1 MEKKIIGVLAILI
14 FLVVLFSACFM
25 VYRIFT
31 REPELP
37 AQPEIVQN
45 QPIEE
50 EPKKEELD
58 LYSPLF
64 TKENFPK
71 MDASLATQP
80 LTDAFYINFLGLT
93 PADDAYDE
101 YTNTHWGYERLITG
115 HTTFKSGEYD
125 DRDIIV
131 VTYPSEEE
139 QQLAKDNNIELDITP
154 VVNEGFV
161 FFVNKD
167 NPVNNLT
174 KKQIQ
179 DIYSGKITNWKEVG
193 GLDEKIV
200 PYQRPVNSG
209 SQTGML
215 DLVMKDESGDPIP
228 MIEPTKETFEQT
240 MEGIIEAVADYDNSR
255 QALGYSYY
263 YYANTMFTKDSIKLI
278 SVDGVE
284 PNNETIKNETYPIH
298 TAYYIVTRKDEP
310 KDSQVTKLK
319 EAMLSE
325 RGQIVAEN
333 AGYVP
338 VK

>member
-1 MEKKIIGVLAILI
+1 MSTAVRAIIVIIFVLILIGVCFASYFILTQEPVEEPI
-14 FLVVLFSACFM
+14 KEGPKDF
-25 VYRIFT
+25 YTPIFT
-31 REPELP
+31 
-37 AQPEIVQN
+37 
-45 QPIEE
+45 EE
-50 EPKKEELD
+50 D
-58 LYSPLF
+58 
-64 TKENFPK
+64 FPK

-80 LTDAFYINFLGLT
+80 LTDAFYQNFVGLN
-93 PADDAYDE
+93 PAEFDGYKE

-115 HTTFKSGEYD
+115 HTTFKDKEYE

-139 QQLAKDNNIELDITP
+139 QQLAKDNGIELDIRP

-161 FFVNKD
+161 FFVNKE
-167 NPVNNLT
+167 NPVDNLSL
-174 KKQIQ
+174 KQIQ

-193 GLDEKIV
+193 GLDEEIV

-209 SQTGML
+209 SQSGML
-215 DLVMKDESGDPIP
+215 ELVMKDENGNPIK
-228 MIEPTKETFEQT
+228 MIEPTTETFEET

-284 PNNETIKNETYPIH
+284 PNNDTIQDGSYPIH
-298 TAYYIVTRKDEP
+298 TAYYVVTRAGEDP
-310 KDSQVTKLK
+310 NCQAYKLRD
-319 EAMLSE
+319 AMLSE
-325 RGQIVAEN
+325 RGQVVAEN

-338 VK
+338 VN

>member
-1 MEKKIIGVLAILI
+1 MSKGVKALIVILFIIILIGVCVGLY
-14 FLVVLFSACFM
+14 FS
-25 VYRIFT
+25 FT
-31 REPELP
+31 R
-37 AQPEIVQN
+37 QPEEQVV
-45 QPIEE
+45 EE
-50 EPKKEELD
+50 EKD
-58 LYSPLF
+58 YYSALF
-64 TKENFPK
+64 TAEDFPK

-80 LTDAFYINFLGLT
+80 LTDAFYQNFVGLD
-93 PADDAYDE
+93 PATFDGYKE

-115 HTTFKSGEYD
+115 HTTFKEKEYA

-139 QQLAKDNNIELDITP
+139 QQLAKDNNVELEIEP

-161 FFVNKD
+161 FFVNKE
-167 NPVNNLT
+167 NPINSLT
-174 KKQIQ
+174 LKQIQ

-193 GLDEKIV
+193 GLDEAIV

-209 SQTGML
+209 SQSGML
-215 DLVMKDESGDPIP
+215 ELVMRDEDGNPIE
-228 MIEPTKETFEQT
+228 MIEPTKETFEET

-278 SVDGVE
+278 AVDGIE
-284 PNNETIKNETYPIH
+284 PNNETISNNTYPIH
-298 TAYYIVTRKDEP
+298 TAYYVVIRKDEP
-310 KDSQVTKLK
+310 QDSPVRKLK

-338 VK
+338 VG

>member
-1 MEKKIIGVLAILI
+1 MSAVKAIIIIVFVLILIGVCYVTYSLL
-14 FLVVLFSACFM
+14 
-25 VYRIFT
+25 T
-31 REPELP
+31 QEP
-37 AQPEIVQN
+37 V
-45 QPIEE
+45 E
-50 EPKKEELD
+50 EPIQEGPVD
-58 LYSPLF
+58 FYSPIF
-64 TKENFPK
+64 SEEDFPK

-80 LTDAFYINFLGLT
+80 LTDAFYQNFVGLD
-93 PADDAYDE
+93 PATFDGYKE

-115 HTTFKSGEYD
+115 HTTFKDNEYE

-139 QQLAKDNNIELDITP
+139 QQLALDNNVELDIRP

-161 FFVNKD
+161 FFVNKE
-167 NPVNNLT
+167 NPVNNLSL
-174 KKQIQ
+174 KQIQ

-193 GLDEKIV
+193 GLDEEIV

-209 SQTGML
+209 SQSGML
-215 DLVMKDESGDPIP
+215 ELVMKDENGNPIK
-228 MIEPTKETFEQT
+228 MIEPTTETFEET

-284 PNNETIKNETYPIH
+284 PNNDTIQDGSYPIH
-298 TAYYIVTRKDEP
+298 TAYYVVTRAGESP
-310 KDSQVTKLK
+310 DSPAYKLRD
-319 EAMLSE
+319 AMLSE

-338 VK
+338 VN

>member
-1 MEKKIIGVLAILI
+1 MKNNIIIILAVIL
-14 FLVVLFSACFM
+14 FLIILVGGCFTA
-25 VYRIFT
+25 YQIFT
-31 REPELP
+31 KTPES
-37 AQPEIVQN
+37 
-45 QPIEE
+45 PIEE
-50 EPKKEELD
+50 PVVTSGDTGEELD
-58 LYSPLF
+58 LHSALF
-64 TKENFPK
+64 TKDNFPK

-80 LTDAFYINFLGLT
+80 LTDAFYQNFLGLT
-93 PADDAYDE
+93 PADNGYE
-101 YTNTHWGYERLITG
+101 GYTNTHWGYERLITG
-115 HTTFKSGEYD
+115 HTTFKDQGYG

-139 QQLAKDNNIELDITP
+139 QQLAKDNNVELDITP

-161 FFVNKD
+161 FFVNKE
-167 NPVNNLT
+167 NPVDNLT
-174 KKQIQ
+174 LKQIQ

-193 GLDEKIV
+193 GLDEAIV

-209 SQTGML
+209 SQSGML
-215 DLVMKDESGDPIP
+215 ELVMKDENGNPIQ
-228 MIEPTKETFEQT
+228 MIEPTEETFEQT

-278 SVDGVE
+278 SIDGVA
-284 PNNETIKNETYPIH
+284 PNNETIKNNTYPIH

-310 KDSQVTKLK
+310 KDSLVTKLK

-338 VK
+338 VG

>member
-1 MEKKIIGVLAILI
+1 MKKVIILI
-14 FLVVLFSACFM
+14 IALLVVFALCFWA
-25 VYRIFT
+25 YNYFT
-31 REPELP
+31 KDANNPSP
-37 AQPEIVQN
+37 PDVVVN
-45 QPIEE
+45 SD
-50 EPKKEELD
+50 D
-58 LYSPLF
+58 LYSALF
-64 TKENFPK
+64 TPEDFPK

-80 LTDAFYINFLGLT
+80 LTDAFYQNFLGID
-93 PADDAYDE
+93 PSEAEGYKE

-115 HTTFKSGEYD
+115 HTTFKDKEYA

-139 QQLAKDNNIELDITP
+139 QQLAKEYNIDLEITP

-167 NPVNNLT
+167 NPVDNLT
-174 KKQIQ
+174 LKQIQ

-193 GLDEKIV
+193 GLDEPIV

-209 SQTGML
+209 SQSGML
-215 DLVMKDESGDPIP
+215 ELVMKDENGNPIE
-228 MIEPTKETFEQT
+228 MIEPTKETFEET

-278 SVDGVE
+278 SINGVA
-284 PNNETIKNETYPIH
+284 PNNETIKNGTYPIH
-298 TAYYIVTRKDEP
+298 TAYYVVIRKDEP
-310 KDSQVTKLK
+310 QDSPVRKLK
-319 EAMLSE
+319 NAMLSY
-325 RGQIVAEN
+325 RGQLVAEN

-338 VK
+338 VGK

>member
-1 MEKKIIGVLAILI
+1 MEKKTIGILACIL
-14 FLVVLFSACFM
+14 FLVLLIGICFTAFK
-25 VYRIFT
+25 VFT
-31 REPELP
+31 REPEETSIP
-37 AQPEIVQN
+37 TTAEQVATQVVES
-45 QPIEE
+45 EE
-50 EPKKEELD
+50 DALHK
-58 LYSPLF
+58 PLF

-80 LTDAFYINFLGLT
+80 LTDAFYQNFLGLT
-93 PADDAYDE
+93 PADDGYDG

-115 HTTFKSGEYD
+115 HTTFKEKEYA

-139 QQLAKDNNIELDITP
+139 QKLAEENNVELDITP

-161 FFVNKD
+161 FFVNKENPID
-167 NPVNNLT
+167 NLSL
-174 KKQIQ
+174 KQIQ

-215 DLVMKDESGDPIP
+215 DLVMKDEDGNPIK
-228 MIEPTKETFEQT
+228 MIEPTTETFEQT

-278 SVDGVE
+278 AVDGVM
-284 PNNETIKNETYPIH
+284 PSNETIKNNSYPIH

-310 KDSQVTKLK
+310 ADSLVTKLK

-338 VK
+338 VGN

>member
-1 MEKKIIGVLAILI
+1 MKKKVVGILAVIL
-14 FLVVLFSACFM
+14 FLVILAC
-25 VYRIFT
+25 ICFT
-31 REPELP
+31 AYNYFTKDNENES
-37 AQPEIVQN
+37 N
-45 QPIEE
+45 QGASENNTNE
-50 EPKKEELD
+50 SED
-58 LYSPLF
+58 LYSALF

-80 LTDAFYINFLGLT
+80 LTDAFYQNFLGLT
-93 PADDAYDE
+93 PADDGYE
-101 YTNTHWGYERLITG
+101 GYTNTHWGYERLITG
-115 HTTFKSGEYD
+115 HTTFKDQEYA

-139 QQLAKDNNIELDITP
+139 QKLAEDNNVELDITP

-161 FFVNKD
+161 FFVNKE
-167 NPVNNLT
+167 NPVDNLT
-174 KKQIQ
+174 LKQIQ

-193 GLDEKIV
+193 GLDEEIV

-215 DLVMKDESGDPIP
+215 DLVMKDENGNPIK
-228 MIEPTKETFEQT
+228 MIEPTNETFEST

-278 SVDGVE
+278 AVDGVK
-284 PNNETIKNETYPIH
+284 PTNETIKNNTYPIH

-310 KDSQVTKLK
+310 QDSLVSKLK

-338 VK
+338 VGK

>member
-1 MEKKIIGVLAILI
+1 MKRAIISIIVILVI
-14 FLVVLFSACFM
+14 VATCVFAYKFLTKDTEPVVVPSGD
-25 VYRIFT
+25 VV
-31 REPELP
+31 EVESG
-37 AQPEIVQN
+37 E
-45 QPIEE
+45 
-50 EPKKEELD
+50 D

-64 TKENFPK
+64 TKETFPK

-80 LTDAFYINFLGLT
+80 LTDAFYRNFLGLE
-93 PADDAYDE
+93 PNADGYDE

-115 HTTFKSGEYD
+115 HTTFESGEYG

-131 VTYPSEEE
+131 VTYPSKEE
-139 QQLAKDNNIELDITP
+139 QQLAADNNVELDITK

-167 NPVNNLT
+167 NPINNLT
-174 KKQIQ
+174 IKQIQ

-209 SQTGML
+209 SQSGML
-215 DLVMKDESGDPIP
+215 ELVMKDENGNPIQ
-228 MIEPTKETFEQT
+228 MIEPTKETFEST
-240 MEGIIEAVADYDNSR
+240 MMGIIEAVADYDNAR

-278 SVDGVE
+278 SIDGVE
-284 PNNETIKNETYPIH
+284 PNNDTIKDGSYPIR
-298 TAYYIVTRKDEP
+298 TAYYIVTRKDTPAESP
-310 KDSQVTKLK
+310 VAKLK

-325 RGQIVAEN
+325 RGQIIAEN

-338 VK
+338 VR

>member
-1 MEKKIIGVLAILI
+1 MKNVITVLA
-14 FLVVLFSACFM
+14 VVLFMILLVGACFM
-25 VYRIFT
+25 AYKHFVKV
-31 REPELP
+31 PD
-37 AQPEIVQN
+37 AIVDNPLEQSGDVN
-45 QPIEE
+45 
-50 EPKKEELD
+50 EELD
-58 LYSPLF
+58 LHSALF

-80 LTDAFYINFLGLT
+80 LTDAFYQNFLGLT
-93 PADDAYDE
+93 PADDGYE
-101 YTNTHWGYERLITG
+101 GYTNTHWGYERLITG
-115 HTTFKSGEYD
+115 KTTFKEKDYA

-139 QQLAKDNNIELDITP
+139 QKLAKDNNIELDITP

-161 FFVNKD
+161 FFVNKE
-167 NPVNNLT
+167 NPINNLT
-174 KKQIQ
+174 LKQIQ

-200 PYQRPVNSG
+200 PYQRPINSG
-209 SQTGML
+209 SQSGML
-215 DLVMKDESGDPIP
+215 ELVMKDENGNPIK
-228 MIEPTKETFEQT
+228 MIEPTKETFEET
-240 MEGIIEAVADYDNSR
+240 MEGIIEAVAEYDNSR

-278 SVDGVE
+278 SVDGVA
-284 PNNETIKNETYPIH
+284 PTNETIKNNTYPIH

-310 KDSQVTKLK
+310 KDSLVTKLK

-338 VK
+338 VG

>member
-1 MEKKIIGVLAILI
+1 MKKNIALIIIFIIVLAG
-14 FLVVLFSACFM
+14 VCFGIYKFATKDVSTDPM
-25 VYRIFT
+25 A
-31 REPELP
+31 LP
-37 AQPEIVQN
+37 IQPSG
-45 QPIEE
+45 EE
-50 EPKKEELD
+50 VTISENKD
-58 LYSPLF
+58 LYTALF

-80 LTDAFYINFLGLT
+80 LTDAFYRNFLGLS
-93 PADDAYDE
+93 PADDGYKE

-115 HTTFKSGEYD
+115 HTTFQSGEYG

-139 QQLAKDNNIELDITP
+139 QKLAQDNNVELDITP

-161 FFVNKD
+161 FFVNKE
-167 NPVNNLT
+167 NPINNLSL
-174 KKQIQ
+174 KQIQ

-209 SQTGML
+209 SQSGML
-215 DLVMKDESGDPIP
+215 ELVMKDEAGNPIP
-228 MIEPTKETFEQT
+228 MIEPTKETFEET
-240 MEGIIEAVADYDNSR
+240 MMGIIEAVADYDNAR
-255 QALGYSYY
+255 QSLGYSYY

-278 SVDGVE
+278 AVDGVE
-284 PNNETIKNETYPIH
+284 PNNETIKNNTYPIH

-310 KDSQVTKLK
+310 QDSLVTKLK

-338 VK
+338 VGN

>member
-1 MEKKIIGVLAILI
+1 MKKIVITL
-14 FLVVLFSACFM
+14 LVVILLLILLAYGCFM
-25 VYRIFT
+25 AFKHFT
-31 REPELP
+31 GGDVIEEP
-37 AQPEIVQN
+37 
-45 QPIEE
+45 PIEE
-50 EPKKEELD
+50 VEKSGEQELD
-58 LYSPLF
+58 LYSRLF
-64 TKENFPK
+64 TEENFPK

-80 LTDAFYINFLGLT
+80 LTNAFYENFTGLN
-93 PADDAYDE
+93 PGESNYE

-115 HTTFKSGEYD
+115 HTTFKEKEYE
-125 DRDIIV
+125 DRDLIV

-139 QQLAKDNNIELDITP
+139 QLLASNNGIELEIEP

-161 FFVNKD
+161 FFVNKE

-174 KKQIQ
+174 LKQIQ

-193 GLDEKIV
+193 GLDEEIV

-209 SQTGML
+209 SQSGML
-215 DLVMKDESGDPIP
+215 ELVMKDENGNPIK
-228 MIEPTKETFEQT
+228 MIEPKKETFEET
-240 MEGIIEAVADYDNSR
+240 MEGIIEAVADYDNAR

-278 SVDGVE
+278 SVDGVQ
-284 PNNETIKNETYPIH
+284 PNNETIKNNTYPIH
-298 TAYYIVTRKDEP
+298 TAYYIVIRANEA
-310 KDSQVTKLK
+310 KDSPVRKLK

-338 VK
+338 VG

>member
-1 MEKKIIGVLAILI
+1 MSKGVKALIVILFIIILIGVCVGLY
-14 FLVVLFSACFM
+14 FC
-25 VYRIFT
+25 FT
-31 REPELP
+31 R
-37 AQPEIVQN
+37 QPEEQVV
-45 QPIEE
+45 EE
-50 EPKKEELD
+50 EKD
-58 LYSPLF
+58 YYSALF
-64 TKENFPK
+64 TAEDFPK

-80 LTDAFYINFLGLT
+80 LTDAFYQNFVGLD
-93 PADDAYDE
+93 PATFDGYKE

-115 HTTFKSGEYD
+115 HTTFKEKEYA

-139 QQLAKDNNIELDITP
+139 QQLAKDNNVELEIEP

-161 FFVNKD
+161 FFVNKE
-167 NPVNNLT
+167 NPINSLT
-174 KKQIQ
+174 LKQIQ

-209 SQTGML
+209 SQSGML
-215 DLVMKDESGDPIP
+215 ELVMKDENGNPIE
-228 MIEPTKETFEQT
+228 MIEPTTETFEET

-278 SVDGVE
+278 AVDGIE
-284 PNNETIKNETYPIH
+284 PNNETISNNTYPIH
-298 TAYYIVTRKDEP
+298 TAYYVVIRKDEP
-310 KDSQVTKLK
+310 QDSPVRKLK

-338 VK
+338 VG

>member
-1 MEKKIIGVLAILI
+1 MKNTIIKILVIIL
-14 FLVVLFSACFM
+14 FLVFLIGACFA
-25 VYRIFT
+25 VYTIFT
-31 REPELP
+31 REP
-37 AQPEIVQN
+37 
-45 QPIEE
+45 IETNTPDNVATTDE
-50 EPKKEELD
+50 TEVVETKELD
-58 LYSPLF
+58 LHSQLF
-64 TKENFPK
+64 TEENFPK

-80 LTDAFYINFLGLT
+80 LTDAFYENFVGINPGESN
-93 PADDAYDE
+93 YE

-115 HTTFKSGEYD
+115 HTTFKEKEYE

-139 QQLAKDNNIELDITP
+139 QQLAKDNNVELDITP

-161 FFVNKD
+161 FFVNKE

-174 KKQIQ
+174 LKQIQ

-193 GLDEKIV
+193 GLDEAIV

-209 SQTGML
+209 SQSGML
-215 DLVMKDESGDPIP
+215 ELVMKDEDGNPIE

-240 MEGIIEAVADYDNSR
+240 MEGIIEAVADYDNAR
-255 QALGYSYY
+255 AALGYSYY

-278 SVDGVE
+278 SIDGVQ
-284 PNNETIKNETYPIH
+284 PNNETIKNNTYPIH

-310 KDSQVTKLK
+310 ADSPVRKLK

-325 RGQIVAEN
+325 RGQIIAEN

-338 VK
+338 VG

>member
-1 MEKKIIGVLAILI
+1 MAYKHFTEVPEAPIDKP
-14 FLVVLFSACFM
+14 VVQSGDVDGETDLHSA
-25 VYRIFT
+25 
-31 REPELP
+31 
-37 AQPEIVQN
+37 
-45 QPIEE
+45 
-50 EPKKEELD
+50 
-58 LYSPLF
+58 LF

-80 LTDAFYINFLGLT
+80 LTDAFYQNFLGLT
-93 PADDAYDE
+93 PADDGYDG

-115 HTTFKSGEYD
+115 HTTFKDKEYA

-131 VTYPSEEE
+131 VTYPSAEE
-139 QQLAKDNNIELDITP
+139 QQLAKDNNVELDITP

-161 FFVNKD
+161 FFVNKE

-174 KKQIQ
+174 LKQIQ

-193 GLDEKIV
+193 GLDEAIV

-209 SQTGML
+209 SQSGML
-215 DLVMKDESGDPIP
+215 ELVMKDENGNPIP
-228 MIEPTKETFEQT
+228 MIDPTDETFEST

-278 SVDGVE
+278 SVDGVA
-284 PNNETIKNETYPIH
+284 PTNETIKNNTYPIH

-310 KDSQVTKLK
+310 KDSLVTKLK

-338 VK
+338 VD

>member
-1 MEKKIIGVLAILI
+1 MNNGAKA
-14 FLVVLFSACFM
+14 LVVLFFVLILIGICVGIYTIS
-25 VYRIFT
+25 T
-31 REPELP
+31 RPEGIELVQEPVE
-37 AQPEIVQN
+37 V
-45 QPIEE
+45 E
-50 EPKKEELD
+50 EPKD
-58 LYSPLF
+58 YYSALF
-64 TKENFPK
+64 TQEDFPK

-80 LTDAFYINFLGLT
+80 LTDAFYQNFLGLD
-93 PADDAYDE
+93 PAKFEGYKE
-101 YTNTHWGYERLITG
+101 YTNTHWGYERLRTG
-115 HTTFKSGEYD
+115 HTTFKEKEYE

-139 QQLAKDNNIELDITP
+139 QQLAKDNNVELDIRP

-161 FFVNKD
+161 FFVNKE

-174 KKQIQ
+174 LKQIQ

-193 GLDEKIV
+193 GLDEEIV

-209 SQTGML
+209 SQSGML
-215 DLVMKDESGDPIP
+215 ELVMRDESGDPIP
-228 MIEPTKETFEQT
+228 MIEPTDETFEST

-284 PNNETIKNETYPIH
+284 PNNETIKNNTYPIH
-298 TAYYIVTRKDEP
+298 TAYYVVTRAGEDP
-310 KDSQVTKLK
+310 NCAAYRLRD
-319 EAMLSE
+319 AMLSE

-338 VK
+338 VN